1 MEAICFTVQAY
12 NNYAVYNMRKSELDP
27 FLEPALE
34 AALRDTDWQS
44 AGGEAESGDGGRRLV
59 QVRAGARS
67 VVLAI
72 EASSAL
78 GGRRHSRPRPEAS
91 ARGSVKRVPRAAIPV
106 LFLDRVP
113 QALATE
119 LREVGLNY
127 FDLYGGAHLR
137 WPGLHLE
144 RLPQPDP
151 VVPGARALLETEEKG
166 RSIEATGVFG
176 TRPVLRHR
184 VLRVLLSYPG
194 RKWHQNEIAQEA
206 EVDASSQV
214 HDTVRLLQREGLAHS
229 EGAGP
234 RKVVFLT
241 RPGDL
246 LEQWSRYWEDS
257 WRRAMRQAGLF
268 FSLSSDPSEIMGD
281 LVAGANAT
289 GAEIGFTLAA
299 GANRFRPLLRDDTV
313 HAWVAGDIARLA
325 QVADLEVVR
334 RDPNVILLPA
344 RDKGLLY
351 LPPNARESLHL
362 PEQDGPQPVSPVQ
375 LYLDMRAAGGRY
387 AEQAATLREEVLGY

>member
-1 MEAICFTVQAY
+1 MCFTVQAY
-12 NNYAVYNMRKSELDP
+12 NNDTVYNMRKAELYP
-27 FLEPALE
+27 FVEPALR

-44 AGGEAESGDGGRRLV
+44 AEGETESGDGTRRVV
-59 QVRAGARS
+59 QVRAGARP

-78 GGRRHSRPRPEAS
+78 GRRHSRRRPEAS
-91 ARGSVKRVPRAAIPV
+91 VRGSAKRLPRAAVPV
-106 LFLDRVP
+106 LFFDRVP
-113 QALATE
+113 QAVATE

-127 FDLYGGAHLR
+127 FDLYGAAYLH

-151 VVPGARALLETEEKG
+151 VVPGVRALLEAEEKG

-194 RKWHQNEIAQEA
+194 RKWHQSEIAQEA
-206 EVDASSQV
+206 GVDASSQV
-214 HDTVRLLQREGLAHS
+214 HDTVRLLQREGLADT

-234 RKVVFLT
+234 KKVVFLT

-257 WRRAMRQAGLF
+257 WKQAMRQAGLF
-268 FSLSSDPSEIMGD
+268 FALSPDPSEVMND
-281 LVAGANAT
+281 LLEAANTT
-289 GAEIGFTLAA
+289 GAEMGLTLATA
-299 GANRFRPLLRDDTV
+299 ANRLRPLLRDDTV
-313 HAWVAGDIARLA
+313 HAWVVGDIARLA
-325 QVADLEVVR
+325 QVADLETVR

-351 LPPNARESLHL
+351 LSANERESLHL
-362 PEQDGPQPVSPVQ
+362 PEYDGPQPVSPVQ

>member
-1 MEAICFTVQAY
+1 
-12 NNYAVYNMRKSELDP
+12 MRKADLYP
-27 FLEPALE
+27 FLELALE
-34 AALRDTDWQS
+34 AALRDTDWQP
-44 AGGEAESGDGGRRLV
+44 AQGEPESGGVPPRMV

-72 EASSAL
+72 EASSA
-78 GGRRHSRPRPEAS
+78 PREKQLRQPAV
-91 ARGSVKRVPRAAIPV
+91 APVRGSGQKASKTAIPV
-106 LFLDRVP
+106 LFVPHVP
-113 QALATE
+113 QALAKE
-119 LREVGLNY
+119 LRQVGLNY
-127 FDLYGGAHLR
+127 FDLYGGACLR

-151 VVPGARALLETEEKG
+151 VVPGARALLEAEEKG

-194 RKWHQNEIAQEA
+194 RKWHQSEIAQEA
-206 EVDASSQV
+206 GVDASSQV
-214 HDTVRLLQREGLAHS
+214 HDTVRLLQREGLADA

-234 RKVVFLT
+234 KKVVFLT

-246 LEQWSRYWEDS
+246 LEQWSRFWEDS
-257 WRRAMRQAGLF
+257 WKQVVRQAGLF
-268 FSLSSDPSEIMGD
+268 FALSSDPSEVMDD
-281 LVAGANAT
+281 LLGAAASAGA
-289 GAEIGFTLAA
+289 GIGFTLAA
-299 GANRFRPLLRDDTV
+299 GANLFRPLLRDDTV
-313 HAWVAGDIARLA
+313 HAWVVGDVARLA
-325 QVADLEVVR
+325 QVTDLETVR

-351 LPPNARESLHL
+351 LSANERESLHL

>member
-1 MEAICFTVQAY
+1 
-12 NNYAVYNMRKSELDP
+12 MRKVDLYP
-27 FLEPALE
+27 FLEPALG
-34 AALRDTDWQS
+34 AALRDTDWQPVP
-44 AGGEAESGDGGRRLV
+44 GEPESGDVSRRMV
-59 QVRAGARS
+59 EVRAGARS
-67 VVLAI
+67 VVLAV

-78 GGRRHSRPRPEAS
+78 GGRQLRQRAEAS
-91 ARGSVKRVPRAAIPV
+91 VRGTVQRASRAAVPV
-106 LFLDRVP
+106 LFLARVP
-113 QALATE
+113 QALASE
-119 LREVGLNY
+119 LRGAGLNY
-127 FDLYGGAHLR
+127 FDLYGGVYLR

-151 VVPGARALLETEEKG
+151 VVPGARALLEAEEKG
-166 RSIEATGVFG
+166 RPIEATGVFG

-194 RKWHQNEIAQEA
+194 RKWHQSEIAQEA

-214 HDTVRLLQREGLAHS
+214 HDTVRLLQREGLADS

-234 RKVVFLT
+234 KKVVFLT

-257 WRRAMRQAGLF
+257 WKQATRQAGLF
-268 FSLSSDPSEIMGD
+268 FALSPDPAEVMND
-281 LVAGANAT
+281 LLEAASSI

-313 HAWVAGDIARLA
+313 HAWVVGDIARLA
-325 QVADLEVVR
+325 RVADLEIVR

-344 RDKGLLY
+344 RDRGLLY
-351 LPPNARESLHL
+351 LPQNVRESLHL
-362 PEQDGPQPVSPVQ
+362 PEQDGPRPVSPVQ